1 MEIGG
6 LRSTLTKERK
16 NKEKEVAGLEKSL
29 TDEKKDKED
38 SIAQLREDIKELRL
52 ELAEARSIAVAAFKK
67 VDDLEE
73 ELRERDDY
81 LFKIFRGNLLMDL
94 IKKLLPEEV
103 NKATPRSAKT
113 KWTTL
118 AENFGENDFKKAT
131 RDYNVSK
138 DSAQVMELFKGFH
151 LVSLVEKPKL
161 FAVKS
166 SVY

>member
-16 NKEKEVAGLEKSL
+16 DKEKEVADLERSL
-29 TDEKKDKED
+29 ADEKKDKED
-38 SIAQLREDIKELRL
+38 SISQLREDIKELRL
-52 ELAEARSIAVAAFKK
+52 ELAEVRSIAAAAFKK

-103 NKATPRSAKT
+103 NKATPRSTKT

-118 AENFGENDFKKAT
+118 AENFGEDDFKKAT

-138 DSAQVMELFKGFH
+138 DSAKVMEVFKGFH
-151 LVSLVEKPKL
+151 LVSLVENSKF